1 MGATGKLAR
10 GLLYAKGLRI
20 GRLGGFE
27 RLIAGIYGTPDRVP
41 VLCQPYTYAMGMHG
55 LSAQRFFTEPRALIH
70 ASSNMANYFGFDF
83 WSPVFDFYNIEA
95 EALGQKLIWRDGS
108 EPDVDTS
115 APLIKDESDLDR
127 LRPPVPG
134 RDGRM
139 PYVLEAYKRYI
150 EIMGLPPM
158 GYCCSPFTLAV
169 LIRGY
174 VNFLRDIRRR
184 QAFAHRLLEFLSK
197 EVVAPW
203 IEKIGE
209 ATKASVV
216 VMSDAWASQPN
227 MTVEMVREFCLPYV
241 EKVIRATSTLQRTV
255 IDTGSWGEGQVKN
268 PRDVLDI
275 KMDMLLPGNRFKAMR
290 PFFLL
295 VWNEDYE
302 KIGIPPVR
310 SYADEKKVCLMLNL
324 RPDLLEEGTPQTI
337 ADTVRKVILEGA
349 GKGRFSF
356 LINLVPVRAPVE
368 NVHTAVSAA
377 KQYGRYPITADPE
390 SPPFRPPRFLPFT
403 EWVNKDGLPT

>member
-20 GRLGGFE
+20 GHLGGFE

-41 VLCQPYTYAMGMHG
+41 VLCQPYTYAMAMHG
-55 LSAQRFFTEPRALIH
+55 VSAHEFFTQPRTFVH

-108 EPDVDTS
+108 EPDVDT
-115 APLIKDESDLDR
+115 AVPLIKEEGDLDR

-134 RDGRM
+134 KDGRM
-139 PYVLEAYKRYI
+139 PYVLDAYKRYM
-150 EIMGLPPM
+150 EIMGVPPM

-174 VNFLRDIRRR
+174 VNFLRDMRRR
-184 QAFAHRLLEFLSK
+184 PAFAHRLLGFLSM
-197 EVVAPW
+197 EVVVPW

-209 ATKASVV
+209 ATQASVV

-227 MTVEMVREFCLPYV
+227 MTVEMVREFCLPYI
-241 EKVIRATSTLQRTV
+241 EKVIRATSTPQRTV
-255 IDTGSWGEGQVKN
+255 MDTGSWGEGTVKD
-268 PRDVLDI
+268 PRQVLDI
-275 KMDMLLPGNRFKAMR
+275 KMDMMLPGNRLKAMR

-295 VWNEDYE
+295 VWSEDYE
-302 KIGIPPVR
+302 KIGILSAR

-324 RPDLLEEGTPQTI
+324 RPDLLEEGPPQAI
-337 ADTVRKVILEGA
+337 ADTVRKVILQGA
-349 GKGRFSF
+349 GKGRFAF
-356 LINLVPVRAPVE
+356 LINLVPVRAPVA
-368 NVHTAVSAA
+368 NVHAAVAAA
-377 KQYGRYPITADPE
+377 KQFGRYPISADPE
-390 SPPFRPPRFLPFT
+390 APPFRPPEFLPFD
-403 EWVNKDGLPT
+403 EWRRREGLAT